1 MILPLRQLLAKT
13 NQIIL
18 SNNGTI
24 LISANKDPQT
34 SPNIDQS
41 ENVFYFTNYNFKW
54 KFSLLVVPWMCSVSK
69 AMVKLTKLVLL
80 TIIST
85 TTIQEDLLMKLFCE
99 FQKILN
105 SRLLFQLRENLTYFH
120 AINGNHFICKSFN
133 NSCCSKFVDSNIN
146 DKKQWKSC

>member
-1 MILPLRQLLAKT
+1 MLAKT

-99 FQKILN
+99 FQ
-105 SRLLFQLRENLTYFH
+105 
-120 AINGNHFICKSFN
+120 
-133 NSCCSKFVDSNIN
+133 
-146 DKKQWKSC
+146 